1 MARVRPCP
9 CGSDV
14 DYRACCG
21 PLHARRST
29 AETAEALMRSRYSA
43 FVRRD
48 ADYLSAT
55 WHPSTRP
62 AHLQLDDSVVWTHLE
77 IVRSRAGAAG
87 DVRGQVE
94 FRAHHTRGVQAERS
108 FFVHED
114 GQWFYL
120 DGERLD

>member
-1 MARVRPCP
+1 
-9 CGSDV
+9 
-14 DYRACCG
+14 
-21 PLHARRST
+21 
-29 AETAEALMRSRYSA
+29 MRSRYSA

-77 IVRSRAGAAG
+77 IVRTRAGAAG
-87 DVRGQVE
+87 DLRGQVE